1 MPKPNR
7 PTRTTMHSTLHPPL
21 HFTPLGDTAP
31 FTPTVQRAVRI
42 RARTLPADS
51 HFEPHHHAWAQLAYC
66 ATGIVQVT
74 AEQHAKGGDQV
85 TYIVPPSR
93 AVWIAPGAQH
103 AITVIE
109 SAEFCTLYIDPSVV
123 PDGWSGCRVMVV
135 SALMR
140 ELIHALD
147 VPAYSRTDSPPDT
160 PPDVPHNLAHNSP
173 SHTRSNAP
181 LNASQNQSLTAHL
194 PHIREQMIVPL
205 LLNEITHATIQALG
219 VPMPHPH
226 SGDKRLRAL
235 CEAVLRA
242 PAERA
247 TLSEWAVDIGAS
259 ERTVARL
266 FRTEL
271 GTSFQQWRQQAVLA
285 HALPLLARGTPVSHV
300 AALSGYASDS
310 AFSAMFKAAMGQ
322 PPSQF
327 MDKNGL

>member
-1 MPKPNR
+1 MRQKDMFHRISDKIANAHTLHMPKP
-7 PTRTTMHSTLHPPL
+7 SHPPRAAINPAL

-31 FTPTVQRAVRI
+31 FTPSRQRPVRI

-74 AEQHAKGGDQV
+74 ARQHATGGDQV

-109 SAEFCTLYIDPSVV
+109 SAEFCTLYIDRSVV
-123 PDGWSGCRVMVV
+123 PAGWSGCRVMVV
-135 SALMR
+135 SNLMR

-147 VPAYSRTDSPPDT
+147 VP
-160 PPDVPHNLAHNSP
+160 
-173 SHTRSNAP
+173 P
-181 LNASQNQSLTAHL
+181 LNAASAASL
-194 PHIREQMIVPL
+194 PHSREAMIVPL
-205 LLNEITHATIQALG
+205 LLHEITHATTQALG
-219 VPMPHPH
+219 VPMPNPQ

-242 PAERA
+242 PAKRA
-247 TLSEWAVDIGAS
+247 RLADWAQDIGAS

-271 GTSFQQWRQQAVLA
+271 ATSFQQWRQQAVLA

-327 MDKNGL
+327 MDKNGLYLLSRMYSKLFK

>member
-7 PTRTTMHSTLHPPL
+7 PTRTAKHPSL

-31 FTPTVQRAVRI
+31 FTPTVQRPVRI

-51 HFEPHHHAWAQLAYC
+51 HFEPHRHAWAQLAYC

-74 AEQHAKGGDQV
+74 AEHARGGDQV

-123 PDGWSGCRVMVV
+123 PAGWSGCRVMVV

-147 VPAYSRTDSPPDT
+147 AAVISPQTAPPASSQIPP
-160 PPDVPHNLAHNSP
+160 LAASF
-173 SHTRSNAP
+173 TAP
-181 LNASQNQSLTAHL
+181 LMSLMQHL
-194 PHIREQMIVPL
+194 REPMIVPL
-205 LLNEITHATIQALG
+205 LLHEMTHATIQALG
-219 VPMPHPH
+219 VPMPNPQ

-242 PAERA
+242 PAGRA

-271 GTSFQQWRQQAVLA
+271 CTSFQQWRQQAVLA

-327 MDKNGL
+327 MDKNGLQP